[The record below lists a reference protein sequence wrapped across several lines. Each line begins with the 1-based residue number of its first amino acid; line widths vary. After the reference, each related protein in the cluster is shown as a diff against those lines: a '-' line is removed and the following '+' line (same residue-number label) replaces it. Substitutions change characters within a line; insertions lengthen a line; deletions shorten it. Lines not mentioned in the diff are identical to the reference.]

1 MDHNAEMRRN
11 AEAMAYVAPLIGS
24 GSISF
29 CSSTEVL
36 ALIVLA
42 KYKWLPVLP
51 LPAGLVLS
59 KVTLLSS
66 LCETLS
72 NN

>member
-24 GSISF
+24 SISF

>member
-1 MDHNAEMRRN
+1 MIDHNAEMGSN

-24 GSISF
+24 DSISF

-36 ALIVLA
+36 ALIALA

-51 LPAGLVLS
+51 LSPGLVLS

-66 LCETLS
+66 LCETL
-72 NN
+72 